1 MYRNSVLLL
10 LLLFIIAPWTFS
22 ANNQVIILV
31 YHTFLGAHTS
41 SLDFSKE
48 EFIQQLDKIAQY
60 GFHWVSLDDAVAGN
74 VQGSKNIVMT
84 IDDGNHSVPSVVT
97 DVLLPR
103 HIVPTLFISAKLA
116 ERSKFAFRPEVV
128 KQLSDLGCIIGAHGF
143 THQYVTKKAFE
154 SDPQRSRDEIEKP
167 GPLISQWTGKAV
179 PYFALPFGASSDE
192 ARQLLIKAG
201 YSYAF
206 LAKSHIVPVDFTDP
220 QLDHYAVPRT
230 IVYRWNI
237 NQILAQLEKLGAK
250 P

>member
-1 MYRNSVLLL
+1 MRRNSVLLL
-10 LLLFIIAPWTFS
+10 LFVFFVAPWTFS
-22 ANNQVIILV
+22 VNDQVIILD
-31 YHTFLGAHTS
+31 YHTFLGVHTS

-48 EFIQQLDKIAQY
+48 EFIQQLDKFAQH
-60 GFHWVSLDDAVAGN
+60 GFHWVSLDDAVAGK

-84 IDDGNHSVPSVVT
+84 IDDGNHSVPPVVT

-103 HIVPTLFISAKLA
+103 HIVPTLFISAGLA

-128 KQLSDLGCIIGAHGF
+128 KKLSDLGCIIGAHGF
-143 THQYVTKKAFE
+143 THQYLTKKAFE
-154 SDPQRSRDEIEKP
+154 AEPQRSREEIEKP
-167 GPLISQWTGKAV
+167 GPLLSQWTGKAV
-179 PYFALPFGASSDE
+179 PYFALPYGVSSDE

-206 LAKSHIVPVDFTDP
+206 LANSKIVPVDFMDP

-230 IVYRWNI
+230 IVYRWNVDQVI
-237 NQILAQLEKLGAK
+237 AEVEKLEAK

>member
-84 IDDGNHSVPSVVT
+84 IDDGNHSVP
-97 DVLLPR
+97 
-103 HIVPTLFISAKLA
+103 
-116 ERSKFAFRPEVV
+116 
-128 KQLSDLGCIIGAHGF
+128 LGGNRRFTAPAHR
-143 THQYVTKKAFE
+143 THPLY
-154 SDPQRSRDEIEKP
+154 QR
-167 GPLISQWTGKAV
+167 
-179 PYFALPFGASSDE
+179 
-192 ARQLLIKAG
+192 
-201 YSYAF
+201 
-206 LAKSHIVPVDFTDP
+206 
-220 QLDHYAVPRT
+220 
-230 IVYRWNI
+230 
-237 NQILAQLEKLGAK
+237 
-250 P
+250 